1 MKAIELSHSITGLI
15 KESDLK
21 LKELSRATTTEASSE
36 QIRKNMQAI
45 LATRL
50 KNVTFDLRK
59 MEKDHYMKV

>member
-1 MKAIELSHSITGLI
+1 MSLI

-21 LKELSRATTTEASSE
+21 LKELSRAHATESSDE
-36 QIRKNMQAI
+36 QIRKNMQSI

-50 KNVTFDLRK
+50 KDVTFELRK

>member
-1 MKAIELSHSITGLI
+1 MTRQITNLI

-21 LKELSRATTTEASSE
+21 LKELSRAETSESSDE
-36 QIRKNMQAI
+36 QIRKNMQSI

-50 KNVTFDLRK
+50 KDVTFELRK